1 MGRSK
6 RLFRSKAAGVSAG
19 FFRKTKIKLN
29 GAILVA
35 SSILLYISGGMLS
48 YVLADPSVII
58 KAHLTLYQLAFL
70 SWISF
75 GSGIFVV
82 LSTISLHASIKSIGS
97 SLSDLSES
105 GNYEHPLK
113 FGEYPMLEEYVE
125 DINALIKKINIRDE
139 KIKEMSAIIE
149 QREQENQVLWLEIEH
164 NLCLAKEE
172 AETDGLTKLYNRKSA
187 EIRFSEEFEKA
198 SMNKNPLSVLMCD
211 LDHFKNVNDTFGHEV
226 GDEVLRLFADVLREA
241 TRSDDIA
248 ARYGGEE
255 FIVLLHGAS
264 GHISKQVAQ
273 RINNSF
279 EKAAKEKFS
288 SEYPNMVC
296 TVSLGIA
303 DYPSC
308 TTVKEKLISMAD
320 MALYQAKEEG
330 RNRVVYYNDIDISR
344 RKEAV

>member
-1 MGRSK
+1 MGQSR

-35 SSILLYISGGMLS
+35 SSILLFISAGMLS
-48 YVLADPSVII
+48 YLLTDPSAII
-58 KAHLTLYQLAFL
+58 KAHLTLYQLASL

-75 GSGIFVV
+75 VGGIFVV
-82 LSTISLHASIKSIGS
+82 LSTISLHASIKSIDL
-97 SLSDLSES
+97 SLSGLSES
-105 GNYEHPLK
+105 GNIERRLK
-113 FGEYPMLEEYVE
+113 PGEFPMLEDHVTE
-125 DINALIKKINIRDE
+125 INALIEQINMRGE
-139 KIKEMSAIIE
+139 KIEEMSAIID

-198 SMNKNPLSVLMCD
+198 SINNNPLSVLMCD

-241 TRSDDIA
+241 TRSDDMA

-255 FIVLLHGAS
+255 FIVLLHGAP
-264 GHISKQVAQ
+264 GHIGEQVAQ
-273 RINNSF
+273 RINKSF
-279 EKAAKEKFS
+279 EKAVKEKFS
-288 SEYPNMVC
+288 SEYPNMIC

-320 MALYQAKEEG
+320 TALYQAKEEG
-330 RNRVVYYNDIDISR
+330 RNRAVYYNDIDISM
-344 RKEAV
+344 RKEAI

>member
-6 RLFRSKAAGVSAG
+6 RLFQSKAAGVSAS
-19 FFRKTKIKLN
+19 FFRKRKLN
-29 GAILVA
+29 GVMLAVSSVLVF
-35 SSILLYISGGMLS
+35 ISGGTLS
-48 YVLADPSVII
+48 YLLTDPSAII
-58 KAHLTLYQLAFL
+58 KSHLTLYQLSLL
-70 SWISF
+70 SWMSF
-75 GSGIFVV
+75 ICGIFVV
-82 LSTISLHASIKSIGS
+82 LSTISLYASIKSIGLH
-97 SLSDLSES
+97 LSGFSES
-105 GNYEHPLK
+105 DNYERRLK
-113 FGEYPMLEEYVE
+113 PDEFPMLEDHVK
-125 DINALIKKINIRDE
+125 DINALIEQINTRGE
-139 KIKEMSAIIE
+139 KIEEMSGIID

-198 SMNKNPLSVLMCD
+198 SINNNPLSVLMCD

-255 FIVLLHGAS
+255 FIVLLHGAP
-264 GHISKQVAQ
+264 GHIGEQVAQ

-308 TTVKEKLISMAD
+308 TTIKEKLISMAD
-320 MALYQAKEEG
+320 IALYQAKEEG
-330 RNRVVYYNDIDISR
+330 RNRVVYYYDIDIGK
-344 RKEAV
+344 RKEAS